1 MRLTKAGTRHK
12 TDWDIKDHIAAGHA
26 PVLPP
31 LALALHLI
39 GGSAV
44 SLERAAKAL
53 RQIDDPYL
61 AATLAQMVKT
71 LDTIVVTLKTREAA

>member
-1 MRLTKAGTRHK
+1 MRLTKAGTRNK
-12 TDWDIKDHIAAGHA
+12 QDWSTLDHLQAGHA
-26 PVLPP
+26 PVAPP
-31 LALALHLI
+31 LTLALSLI

-71 LDTIVVTLKTREAA
+71 LDTVVVTLKTRETV